1 MIESRPSH
9 PSTPETVLLTGA
21 TGYIGSRLLKRLD
34 AGSHRVR
41 CLVRH
46 PDALSSVESTDVV
59 VAEGDLLRPET
70 LPAAMRG
77 ISTAYYLVHSMA
89 SGGDFELE
97 DRKAA
102 TNFAEA
108 AVTAG
113 LQRIVYLGGLGNGRQ
128 LSGHLQSRREVGEI
142 LRNSGVP
149 TIEFRASVVI
159 GSGSLSFEMI
169 RALVE
174 KLPVMLTPKWVH
186 TQCQP
191 IAVDDV
197 LDYMVSALDLPST
210 ASGHGQ
216 VFEIGGPD
224 RASYRDLMLEYARQ
238 RGLKRMLISV
248 PLLSPRLSSLWL
260 NLFTPV
266 YAQIGRKLV
275 ESLRN
280 ETVVVDESA
289 LESFPIRPRSMA
301 DAVRRALVN
310 EETDNPKATAGS
322 DTDNASQPTS

>member
-1 MIESRPSH
+1 MTRSQPTHSS
-9 PSTPETVLLTGA
+9 PPETVLITGA
-21 TGYIGSRLLKRLD
+21 TGYIGSRLLRRLEEG
-34 AGSHRVR
+34 ARRVR
-41 CLVRH
+41 CLVRR
-46 PDALSSVESTDVV
+46 PDALSSMESTDVE

-70 LPAAMRG
+70 LPAAMQG
-77 ISTAYYLVHSMA
+77 VSTAYYLVHSMA

-102 TNFAEA
+102 INFAEA
-108 AVTAG
+108 ALAAG
-113 LQRIVYLGGLGNGRQ
+113 LQRIVYLGGLGNGRP
-128 LSGHLQSRREVGEI
+128 LSGHLESRREVGEI
-142 LRNSGVP
+142 LRKSGVP
-149 TIEFRASVVI
+149 TIEFRASIII

-186 TQCQP
+186 TRCQP

-197 LDYMVSALDLPST
+197 LDYMVNALDLPST
-210 ASGHGQ
+210 VSGHGQ

-224 RASYRDLMLEYARQ
+224 RASYRDLMSEYARQ
-238 RGLKRMLISV
+238 RGLRRMLISV

-266 YAQIGRKLV
+266 YARIGRKLV

-289 LESFPIRPRSMA
+289 LEAFRIRPRSMA
-301 DAVRRALVN
+301 EAVQRALDN
-310 EETDNPKATAGS
+310 EEMDDPKATARS
-322 DTDNASQPTS
+322 DTDKASETTS

>member
-1 MIESRPSH
+1 
-9 PSTPETVLLTGA
+9 
-21 TGYIGSRLLKRLD
+21 
-34 AGSHRVR
+34 
-41 CLVRH
+41 
-46 PDALSSVESTDVV
+46 
-59 VAEGDLLRPET
+59 
-70 LPAAMRG
+70 
-77 ISTAYYLVHSMA
+77 MA

-108 AVTAG
+108 ARAAG

-128 LSGHLQSRREVGEI
+128 LSGHLESRREVGEI
-142 LRNSGVP
+142 LRKSGVP
-149 TIEFRASVVI
+149 TIEFRASIII

-197 LDYMVSALDLPST
+197 LDYLVNTLDLPS
-210 ASGHGQ
+210 SVSDHGQ

-238 RGLKRMLISV
+238 RSLKRMLISV

-266 YAQIGRKLV
+266 YARIGRKLV

-280 ETVVVDESA
+280 ETVVVDGSTLDA
-289 LESFPIRPRSMA
+289 FPIRPRSMA
-301 DAVRRALVN
+301 DAVRRALGN
-310 EETDNPKATAGS
+310 EETNDPKATARS
-322 DTDNASQPTS
+322 DTDKASQTTS

>member
-1 MIESRPSH
+1 MIESRRSH
-9 PSTPETVLLTGA
+9 PSTPKTVLLTGA
-21 TGYIGSRLLKRLD
+21 TGYIGSRLLKHLE
-34 AGSHRVR
+34 AGPHRVR

-46 PDALSSVESTDVV
+46 PDALSSVESTDAE

-70 LPAAMRG
+70 LPVAMQG
-77 ISTAYYLVHSMA
+77 VSTAYYLVHSMA

-108 AVTAG
+108 ARAAG

-128 LSGHLQSRREVGEI
+128 LSGHLESRREVGEI
-142 LRNSGVP
+142 LRKSGVP
-149 TIEFRASVVI
+149 TIEFRASIII

-197 LDYMVSALDLPST
+197 LDYLVNALDLPS
-210 ASGHGQ
+210 SVSDHGQ
-216 VFEIGGPD
+216 VLEIGGPD

-266 YAQIGRKLV
+266 YARIGRKLV

-280 ETVVVDESA
+280 ETVVVDGSA
-289 LESFPIRPRSMA
+289 LDAFPIRPRSMA
-301 DAVRRALVN
+301 DAVRRALGN
-310 EETDNPKATAGS
+310 EETNDPKATARSG
-322 DTDNASQPTS
+322 TDKASPSTS

>member
-9 PSTPETVLLTGA
+9 PSAPETVLLTGA
-21 TGYIGSRLLKRLD
+21 TGYIGSRLLKRLE

-46 PDALSSVESTDVV
+46 PDALSLVESTDVE

-108 AVTAG
+108 ARAAG

-128 LSGHLQSRREVGEI
+128 LSGHLESRREVGEI
-142 LRNSGVP
+142 FRNSGVP
-149 TIEFRASVVI
+149 TIEFRASIII

-174 KLPVMLTPKWVH
+174 KLPVMLTPKWVL

-197 LDYMVSALDLPST
+197 LDYMVNALDLPS
-210 ASGHGQ
+210 SVSDHGQ

-266 YAQIGRKLV
+266 YARIGRKLV

-289 LESFPIRPRSMA
+289 LDAFPIQPRSMA
-301 DAVRRALVN
+301 GAVRRALGN
-310 EETDNPKATAGS
+310 EETNNPKATAGS
-322 DTDNASQPTS
+322 DTDKASPSTS

>member
-9 PSTPETVLLTGA
+9 PSTPDTVLLTGA
-21 TGYIGSRLLKRLD
+21 SGYIGSRLLKRLEE
-34 AGSHRVR
+34 APYRVR
-41 CLVRH
+41 CLVRR
-46 PDALSSVESTDVV
+46 PGALSSVEASDVE
-59 VAEGDLLRPET
+59 VAEGDLLRPVT

-77 ISTAYYLVHSMA
+77 VTTAYYLVHSMA
-89 SGGDFELE
+89 SGGDFALE

-108 AVTAG
+108 ALAAG
-113 LQRIVYLGGLGNGRQ
+113 VRRVVYLGGLGNGRQ
-128 LSGHLQSRREVGEI
+128 LSGHLESRREVGEI

-197 LDYMVSALDLPST
+197 LDYLVAALDIANKVSDR
-210 ASGHGQ
+210 GQ

-224 RASYRDLMLEYARQ
+224 RASYRDLMAEYARQ

-248 PLLSPRLSSLWL
+248 PFLSPRLSSLWL
-260 NLFTPV
+260 GLFTPV
-266 YAQIGRKLV
+266 FARIGRKLV

-289 LESFPIRPRSMA
+289 LDAFPIRPRGLA
-301 DAVRRALVN
+301 DAVRRALDN
-310 EETDNPKATAGS
+310 TDREFE
-322 DTDNASQPTS
+322 

>member
-1 MIESRPSH
+1 MINSRPTLT
-9 PSTPETVLLTGA
+9 STPKSILLTGA
-21 TGYIGSRLLKRLD
+21 TGYIGSRLLRRLVEG
-34 AGSHRVR
+34 AHRVR
-41 CLVRH
+41 CLVRR
-46 PDALSSVESTDVV
+46 PDALSSMVSTDVE

-70 LPAAMRG
+70 LPAALQG
-77 ISTAYYLVHSMA
+77 VSTAYYLVHSMA
-89 SGGDFELE
+89 SDDDFELE

-108 AVTAG
+108 ALAAG

-128 LSGHLQSRREVGEI
+128 LSGHLESRREVGEI
-142 LRNSGVP
+142 LRKSGVP
-149 TIEFRASVVI
+149 TIEFRASIII

-186 TQCQP
+186 TRCQP

-197 LDYMVSALDLPST
+197 LDYMVNALDLPST
-210 ASGHGQ
+210 VSGHGQ
-216 VFEIGGPD
+216 VLEIGGPD
-224 RASYRDLMLEYARQ
+224 RASYRDLMSEYARQ
-238 RGLKRMLISV
+238 RGLRRMLISV

-266 YAQIGRKLV
+266 YARIGRKLV

-289 LESFPIRPRSMA
+289 LEAFQIRPRSMA
-301 DAVRRALVN
+301 EAVRRALDN
-310 EETDNPKATAGS
+310 EETDDPKATARS
-322 DTDNASQPTS
+322 DTDKASQTTS

>member
-21 TGYIGSRLLKRLD
+21 TGYIGSRLLKRLE

-46 PDALSSVESTDVV
+46 PDALSSVESTDVE

-70 LPAAMRG
+70 LPAAMQG
-77 ISTAYYLVHSMA
+77 VSTACYLVHSMA
-89 SGGDFELE
+89 
-97 DRKAA
+97 
-102 TNFAEA
+102 
-108 AVTAG
+108 
-113 LQRIVYLGGLGNGRQ
+113 
-128 LSGHLQSRREVGEI
+128 
-142 LRNSGVP
+142 SGVP
-149 TIEFRASVVI
+149 TIEFRASIII

-197 LDYMVSALDLPST
+197 LDYLVNALDLPS
-210 ASGHGQ
+210 SVSDHGQ
-216 VFEIGGPD
+216 IFEIGGPD

-266 YAQIGRKLV
+266 YARIGRKLV

-289 LESFPIRPRSMA
+289 LDAFPIRPRSLA
-301 DAVRRALVN
+301 DAVRRALDN
-310 EETDNPKATAGS
+310 EEMDDPTATARS
-322 DTDNASQPTS
+322 DTDKASPSTS

>member
-1 MIESRPSH
+1 MIESRPPH
-9 PSTPETVLLTGA
+9 PSTPDTVLLTGV
-21 TGYIGSRLLKRLD
+21 TGYIGSRLLKRLEE
-34 AGSHRVR
+34 APHRVR
-41 CLVRH
+41 CLVRR
-46 PDALSSVESTDVV
+46 PDALSSVEASDVE
-59 VAEGDLLRPET
+59 VAEGDLLRPVT

-77 ISTAYYLVHSMA
+77 VTTAYYLVHSMA
-89 SGGDFELE
+89 SGGDFALE

-108 AVTAG
+108 ALAAG
-113 LQRIVYLGGLGNGRQ
+113 VRRVVYLGGLGNGRQ
-128 LSGHLQSRREVGEI
+128 LSGHLESRREVGEI

-169 RALVE
+169 RALVDR
-174 KLPVMLTPKWVH
+174 LPVMLTPKWVR

-197 LDYMVSALDLPST
+197 LDYLVAALDM
-210 ASGHGQ
+210 ASKVTDRGQ

-224 RASYRDLMLEYARQ
+224 RASYRDLMTEYARQ

-248 PLLSPRLSSLWL
+248 PFLSPRLSSLWL
-260 NLFTPV
+260 GLFTPV
-266 YAQIGRKLV
+266 FARIGRKLV

-289 LESFPIRPRSMA
+289 LDAFTIRPRGLA
-301 DAVRRALVN
+301 DAVRSAL
-310 EETDNPKATAGS
+310 DNK
-322 DTDNASQPTS
+322 DLEFE